1 MKLFV
6 LVTLSATFTLF
17 PVGSPNPIDARPQS
31 IDAKKVKS
39 TSGSNN
45 EVLSDYGTNLAGSN
59 KQVKPKGNE
68 ERKKEIQN
76 VVENVKRGKAKATK
90 RCHPQVCPPGW
101 ISPWDYFGSQN
112 NIHVGCGGGCNG
124 GYDGGYDGGYEGEG
138 GDVEY
143 GGCGGCGCGCG
154 CTCGCGRGYGRCFPH
169 AFRDGNV
176 QHVWLGE

>member
-1 MKLFV
+1 MKLFI
-6 LVTLSATFTLF
+6 LATLSATFTLF
-17 PVGSPNPIDARPQS
+17 PVGTPNPIDARPQS
-31 IDAKKVKS
+31 IDAKKVKN
-39 TSGSNN
+39 TSGSNK
-45 EVLSDYGTNLAGSN
+45 EGLLDYGTNLAGSN
-59 KQVKPKGNE
+59 QQVKLKGIE
-68 ERKKEIQN
+68 ERKKKIQS

-101 ISPWDYFGSQN
+101 ISPWDYVGSQN

-124 GYDGGYDGGYEGEG
+124 GYDCGYGCEG

-154 CTCGCGRGYGRCFPH
+154 CTGGCGCGYGRCFPH
-169 AFRDGNV
+169 VFRDGNV